1 MRVSRVAIEAVLLW
15 TLAGVAFSADPQ
27 TGPPK
32 TQQELM
38 AERGFV
44 RFRGSWRTVQEI
56 ELIEQAESRTIA
68 QKEWNGRLE
77 RLRKGLD
84 QPAAGQTAAE
94 EIREIA
100 DPMAVPALAAALA
113 QEPVFA
119 ARNLYVEALSRIRSA
134 EAQTV
139 LAVVAVDH
147 ADEETRIAAAER
159 LMAGG
164 SLAVLPS
171 IAAALRDADNARI
184 NRSAEAIG
192 RLVQPA
198 RDQDS
203 SASAVESTPDQFPFW
218 LLSGLIEALETE
230 HMVTEGDGRPE
241 GSTTATFTPSSGGL
255 SMGGGAKRV
264 RRRFRNDAV
273 LETLVALTNVN
284 FEWDVAAWKAWL
296 ATRQN
301 PVDYDPRRG

>member
-1 MRVSRVAIEAVLLW
+1 MRVSRVAIDAVLLW
-15 TLAGVAFSADPQ
+15 TLAGIVWAGDPQ
-27 TGPPK
+27 TGPRK

-44 RFRGSWRTVQEI
+44 RSRGSWRTVQEI
-56 ELIEQAESRTIA
+56 ELIERAEKRTIG

-84 QPAAGQTAAE
+84 QPTTGQTAAE

-100 DPMAVPALAAALA
+100 DPLAVPALAAALA
-113 QEPVFA
+113 QEPIFA

-134 EAQTV
+134 EAQMV

-159 LMAGG
+159 LVAGG
-164 SLAVLPS
+164 PLPLLPS
-171 IAAALRDADNARI
+171 IAAGLRDADNARV
-184 NRSAEAIG
+184 NRAAEAIG
-192 RLVQPA
+192 RLVQTA
-198 RDQDS
+198 REQDAS
-203 SASAVESTPDQFPFW
+203 ISAAGPSPGQPPFW
-218 LLSGLIEALETE
+218 LLGGLIEALETE
-230 HMVTEGDGRPE
+230 HMVTEGDGTPE

-284 FEWDVAAWKAWL
+284 FDWNVAAWKAWL